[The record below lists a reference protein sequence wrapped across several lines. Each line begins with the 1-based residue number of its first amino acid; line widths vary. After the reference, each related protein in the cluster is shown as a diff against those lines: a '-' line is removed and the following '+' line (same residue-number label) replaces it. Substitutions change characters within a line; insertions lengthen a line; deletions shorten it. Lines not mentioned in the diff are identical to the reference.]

1 MKSLLA
7 CSCTNRIRNFFGI
20 MVTFVFFCI
29 FSVTPVY
36 AAEQS
41 TEGDKEDVK
50 LSRHAVEAKQKDEVI
65 EVTISAAGD
74 CTLGIDTRLN
84 HTFETYYNKYGDKY
98 FFKGVKDIFEND
110 DITIVNLEGPLTS
123 SNYRVS
129 KTYNFK
135 GPARYANILVEGSV
149 EVVTLG
155 NNHTLD
161 YGQQGLSDTKK
172 ALKKYGVKYCID
184 NTIAYKTVNGVKVAF
199 LGYLRWSDNGR
210 DAIKNNIKTAR
221 KKGADIIIV
230 SFHCGVEG
238 DYYPCKTQKSLY
250 RMAIDEGASLVL
262 GHHPH
267 VLQGIEKYKGRYI
280 VYSLGNF
287 CFGGNSNPSDKD
299 TMIFQQTFTVKNG
312 KLLKTDD
319 VQVIPCSLSST
330 TRTNDYQP
338 TVLTGDGKKRWIQK
352 MNKLSK
358 GMGVEFDGDGIPK
371 TKP

>member
-1 MKSLLA
+1 MKLVKNYTNILRELTCITLVFAVLCTHSL
-7 CSCTNRIRNFFGI
+7 
-20 MVTFVFFCI
+20 M
-29 FSVTPVY
+29 PVY
-36 AAEQS
+36 GAGKSDASSKGSE
-41 TEGDKEDVK
+41 EDAT
-50 LSRHAVEAKQKDEVI
+50 LSKHAVEAKQEDEVI

-110 DITIVNLEGPLTS
+110 DITIVNLEGPLTT
-123 SNYRVS
+123 SNNRVT

-135 GPARYANILVEGSV
+135 GPAKYANILVEGSV

-161 YGQQGLSDTKK
+161 YGQQGLADTKE
-172 ALKKYGVKYCID
+172 ALKQYGVKYCID
-184 NTIAYKTVNGVKVAF
+184 STIAYKNVNGVKVAF
-199 LGYLRWSDNGR
+199 LGYLRWSDNRR
-210 DAIKNNIKTAR
+210 DIIKSNIKTA
-221 KKGADIIIV
+221 KKNGADIIIV
-230 SFHCGVEG
+230 SVHCGIEG
-238 DYYPCKTQKSLY
+238 DYYPAGMQKSLY
-250 RMAIDEGASLVL
+250 HMAIDEGASLVL

-299 TMIFQQTFTVKNG
+299 TMIFQQTFTIKNG

-330 TRTNDYQP
+330 FRTNDYQP
-338 TVLTGDGKKRWIQK
+338 TVLKGDSKKRWIKK
-352 MNKLSK
+352 MNRLCK
-358 GMGVEFDGDGIPK
+358 GMGVQFDNDGLPK
-371 TKP
+371 